1 MNVVSVCP
9 QCCAFFICDDL
20 LRVIVRLHAVIGP
33 SKGALASVIMSHE
46 WRKVFLY
53 CDSESGYLDF
63 LEKLG
68 RAAEI
73 ENADPVVQECY
84 EFREIP
90 KLDRDNFD
98 KKKLIEGCIDQLTN
112 VEGAGHDDAL
122 FFSGTG
128 THLTILTSILG
139 IRNVISTRGGSFHIE
154 GPLGRDYVGIE
165 KFELSL
171 AGLLEILGLEI
182 EDGRIKNLGIG
193 EETLCCHYEIDFRN
207 GRVIL
212 DWGDIGK
219 DTRKAIRERTGK
231 DLTAGALRED
241 FAIFVRGCDRK
252 AGRSIVHRTTNER
265 MVGWL
270 SRANLGGSPP
280 LESSSNVSEGE
291 V

>member
-1 MNVVSVCP
+1 MLFRSDP
-9 QCCAFFICDDL
+9 PSCAFFICDGH
-20 LRVIVRLHAVIGP
+20 LRFIVRLHAVIGP

-46 WRKVFLY
+46 WEKVFLY

-73 ENADPVVQECY
+73 ENADPVPLECY
-84 EFREIP
+84 EFREVP
-90 KLDRDNFD
+90 RLDRDAFD
-98 KKKLIEGCIDQLTN
+98 KKKLIEGCIDRLTN
-112 VEGAGHDDAL
+112 VEGSGQDDVL

-128 THLTILTSILG
+128 THLAILTSILG
-139 IRNVISTRGGSFHIE
+139 IRNVISTRSGSFHIE
-154 GPLGRDYVGIE
+154 GPLGQDSVGIE

-193 EETLCCHYEIDFRN
+193 EETLCCHYETDFRN
-207 GRVIL
+207 GRIIL

-219 DTRKAIRERTGK
+219 NTRKAIKERTGK
-231 DLTAGALRED
+231 DLAAGTLRED

-280 LESSSNVSEGE
+280 WESSSNVAEGD